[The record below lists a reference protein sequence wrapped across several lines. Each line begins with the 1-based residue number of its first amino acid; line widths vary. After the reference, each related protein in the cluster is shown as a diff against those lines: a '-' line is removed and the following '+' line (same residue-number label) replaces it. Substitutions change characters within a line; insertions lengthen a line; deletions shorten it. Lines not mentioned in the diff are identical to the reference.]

1 MKRLIR
7 DGTYTSLIGLLVL
20 IFIMMMLWFGKANT
34 TEMAGW
40 LSFAATMFRAKD
52 TILGIQEKKD

>member
-40 LSFAATMFRAKD
+40 LAFAATMFRAKD